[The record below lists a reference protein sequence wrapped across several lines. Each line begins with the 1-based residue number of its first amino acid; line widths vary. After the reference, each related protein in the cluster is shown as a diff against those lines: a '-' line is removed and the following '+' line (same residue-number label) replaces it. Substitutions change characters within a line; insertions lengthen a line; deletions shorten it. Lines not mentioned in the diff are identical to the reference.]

1 MTGAT
6 PLASRDDARF
16 QGRQII
22 VGPIKRKFPRPN
34 CLGGFFGI
42 TCSACGRPGRGFKIN
57 ARCMVEKANPVEMR
71 KALEVVQGL
80 KAGGILFVPI
90 PVIGEKDKDELLGEL
105 DRRLGMI
112 LQQVE

>member
-1 MTGAT
+1 M
-6 PLASRDDARF
+6 
-16 QGRQII
+16 
-22 VGPIKRKFPRPN
+22 
-34 CLGGFFGI
+34 
-42 TCSACGRPGRGFKIN
+42 
-57 ARCMVEKANPVEMR
+57 EKANPVEMR

-105 DRRLGMI
+105 DRRLDMI